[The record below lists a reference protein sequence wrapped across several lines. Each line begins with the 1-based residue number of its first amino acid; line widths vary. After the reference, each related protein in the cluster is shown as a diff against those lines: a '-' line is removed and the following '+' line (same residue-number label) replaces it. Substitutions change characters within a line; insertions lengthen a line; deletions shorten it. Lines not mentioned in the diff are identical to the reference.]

1 MKVRF
6 FSSFCDGKE
15 IKSIIERIFESSL
28 IPEYNNTIIVSD
40 NDDYTHVI
48 ILNTAMP
55 NISHIPKENVIGLAF
70 EPPYYLGLS
79 TTFVEYA
86 SKYIGKYFIGD
97 KYDLPSPFMEHY
109 SFMFHC
115 TPLSYI
121 PLKQNSMSIIISNK
135 QSAPGHKYRHDMV
148 KAILNTKLPIDIYGN
163 GCFLYQNMGDSRIK
177 GKFDHYEPY
186 LSYSFHITIENFQT
200 NRYFSEK
207 IINPLLCSTVPIY
220 LGCNHIE
227 EYFPDATIPLS
238 GNIKDDMVLIHNIFL
253 NPSKYKKNIDLS
265 SVKKSTNLLL
275 NLGDIFS

>member
-1 MKVRF
+1 MIIRF
-6 FSSFCDGKE
+6 FSSFCDSKE
-15 IKSIIERIFESSL
+15 IKSIIERIFESNFV
-28 IPEYNNTIIVSD
+28 PEYNNTFTISD

-55 NISHIPKENVIGLAF
+55 NISHIPKKNVIGFAF

-86 SKYIGKYFIGD
+86 QKWIGKYFIGD

-121 PLKQNSMSIIISNK
+121 PLKQNIMSIIISNK
-135 QSAPGHKYRHDMV
+135 QSAPGHKYRHHMV

-163 GCFLYQNMGDSRIK
+163 GCILYQNMGDSRIK

-207 IINPLLCSTVPIY
+207 IINPLLCSTIPIY

-227 EYFPDATIPLS
+227 EYFPDITIPLS